1 MEFRRVLFRSEGN
14 NRKLFYNEK
23 WEHQKE
29 YVREKFSREETGEIY
44 GKRKIDV
51 EPVFGLLKANLG
63 FTRMSVRGKPKVHN
77 ELGFALMAVNLR
89 KYSAINNENS
99 TFSSDELRKRL
110 CLSFLIITTFFYL
123 FETSY
128 VPASFCCLHF
138 YDNKKNEWF

>member
-1 MEFRRVLFRSEGN
+1 
-14 NRKLFYNEK
+14 
-23 WEHQKE
+23 
-29 YVREKFSREETGEIY
+29 
-44 GKRKIDV
+44 
-51 EPVFGLLKANLG
+51 
-63 FTRMSVRGKPKVHN
+63 MSVRGKPKVHN

-128 VPASFCCLHF
+128 VPTSFLMRNIEFVSSYHVVLKDLIDPHSDYCCFDCYYCCYSYLNYFLHYF
-138 YDNKKNEWF
+138 HH